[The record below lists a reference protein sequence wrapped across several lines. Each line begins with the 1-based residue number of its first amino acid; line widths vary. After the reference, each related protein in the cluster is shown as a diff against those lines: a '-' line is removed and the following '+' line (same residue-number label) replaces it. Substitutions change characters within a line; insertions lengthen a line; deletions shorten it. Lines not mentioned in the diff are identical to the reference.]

1 MLPGMR
7 PSPGGPHHGGTL
19 LPPPG
24 PGMGMGPPPGPGGP
38 ALSPGG
44 GPMALSPTAVPP
56 VSPGNRRFMA
66 AMNDLIAGP
75 SDDQRRQ
82 KDMARQQL
90 QADLEA
96 QIREK
101 KERQVGLGSVGG
113 KFAGCW
119 MCMCLLRCACRI
131 GGLEAARP
139 L

>member
-1 MLPGMR
+1 
-7 PSPGGPHHGGTL
+7 
-19 LPPPG
+19 
-24 PGMGMGPPPGPGGP
+24 MGMGPPPGPGGP

-44 GPMALSPTAVPP
+44 GPMALSPTTVPP

-82 KDMARQQL
+82 KDLARQRL

-101 KERQVGLGSVGG
+101 KERQVGPGSVG
-113 KFAGCW
+113 
-119 MCMCLLRCACRI
+119 RQVS
-131 GGLEAARP
+131 RP
-139 L
+139 LNVRVPLAVRLQDVGSQGGTFVVGWLTVCCCKCMAEK